1 MSDST
6 ARIEIFDSFRKGM
19 LSYISLPPIGK
30 DIAFRKGAVSHRIA
44 SSIEKAFPPSLAV
57 DIEILGTDI
66 LVRNGEEPVLA
77 LFWSSTYL
85 TEKERSKALE
95 FHRQY
100 RPSLTLAFSM
110 LEEKDYLLIYRFESD
125 YVDYL
130 HIDKTDFSEM
140 LRKRCMIGRSEDG
153 QLMLDVMR
161 RKRVRKA

>member
-1 MSDST
+1 M
-6 ARIEIFDSFRKGM
+6 
-19 LSYISLPPIGK
+19 
-30 DIAFRKGAVSHRIA
+30 
-44 SSIEKAFPPSLAV
+44 
-57 DIEILGTDI
+57 
-66 LVRNGEEPVLA
+66 LA

-85 TEKERSKALE
+85 TEKERSKALG

-100 RPSLTLAFSM
+100 SPSLTLAFSM

-140 LRKRCMIGRSEDG
+140 LLKRCMIGRSEDG